1 MQVREEELLCL
12 MCLGAYVL
20 LLGRCCRGWGAEEA
34 AAGGRRGEEAVAGGR
49 RGEEAVVGGR
59 RGEEAVAGGRREGT
73 GEPCPTPDRTERQT
87 LSSQAQGSRRPV
99 KDPLQ
104 QYKAVGGS
112 EAAIVVPGSPAR
124 RKSRATMGGKL
135 DLGSFLIGVEVSLRH
150 SHPKMTQGLF
160 GPLTNGG
167 WLYCMLL
174 YVVCMLCSL
183 CCMCCAVVVPEVI
196 LLFHCRRWYSG

>member
-1 MQVREEELLCL
+1 MQVKEEELLCL

-34 AAGGRRGEEAVAGGR
+34 AT
-49 RGEEAVVGGR
+49 
-59 RGEEAVAGGRREGT
+59 GGRRERGA
-73 GEPCPTPDRTERQT
+73 EPRPTPDMTEKRT
-87 LSSQAQGSRRPV
+87 LSSQAQGGQRPV
-99 KDPLQ
+99 RDPLQ
-104 QYKAVGGS
+104 QYKVVRGS

-160 GPLTNGG
+160 GPLTNGE
-167 WLYCMLL
+167 WLYCT
-174 YVVCMLCSL
+174 LCT
-183 CCMCCAVVVPEVI
+183 AVVHAVYCMSCAYAGGDSFVPLQTWVFG
-196 LLFHCRRWYSG
+196 LT